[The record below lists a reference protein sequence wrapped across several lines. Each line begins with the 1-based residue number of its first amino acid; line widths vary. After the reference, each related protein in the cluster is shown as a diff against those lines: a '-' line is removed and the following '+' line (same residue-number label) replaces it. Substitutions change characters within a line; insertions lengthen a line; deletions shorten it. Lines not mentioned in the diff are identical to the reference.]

1 MLRKLSLLVDGEG
14 RAAAFLTCV
23 ALTTAPP
30 SAFAADLFSTSYE
43 APTYSVGPLD
53 GQDGWVN
60 SFDIDPAVT
69 SDFARTG
76 SQSLEVLQAEGEN
89 PFGLT
94 FRVGPYSTSA
104 PKVSVEH
111 SVYLDGT
118 DGWDSTFVSPL
129 ALGGENGFVA
139 QLAIRDGATAN
150 LGLADIGVGGV
161 PIQTDRW
168 ITLELVLDFPTQTVE
183 GFVDGVSIGSGPFAS
198 PTTELVQVEIFHI
211 FGFGNPGPSPSFFVD
226 DLSISSI
233 PLVPT
238 CGGHDAT
245 VFVDADG
252 FVVGGPADGS
262 HYPGALFGTLGADV
276 IVGTETKDLLFG
288 LSGPDIICGLGGR
301 DLLIGGLGDDDLFGD
316 EGKDGLL
323 GGPGNDILDGGPSVD
338 RCIGGPG
345 RDQLL
350 SCERGDDEEDDD

>member
-1 MLRKLSLLVDGEG
+1 MLRKLALLVDGEG
-14 RAAAFLTCV
+14 RAVAFLTCV
-23 ALTTAPP
+23 ALATAPL

-60 SFDIDPAVT
+60 RFDIDPVVT
-69 SDFARTG
+69 SGFARTG
-76 SQSLEVLQAEGEN
+76 SQSLEVRQAAGEN

-94 FRVGPYSTSA
+94 FRVGPYSTAA

-111 SVYLDGT
+111 SVDLDGP
-118 DGWDSTFVSPL
+118 DGWTSTFVSPL
-129 ALGGENGFVA
+129 ALVGENGFVA

-161 PIQTDRW
+161 PIQTDTW

-198 PTTELVQVEIFHI
+198 PATELVQVEIFHI
-211 FGFGNPGPSPSFFVD
+211 FGLGNPGPSPSFFVD

-252 FVVGGPADGS
+252 FVVGGPTDGS
-262 HYPGALFGTLGADV
+262 DYPGVLFGTLGADV

-288 LSGPDIICGLGGR
+288 FGGPDIVCGLGGR
-301 DLLIGGLGDDDLFGD
+301 DLLIGGLGDDELFGD

-345 RDQLL
+345 RDRLL
-350 SCERGDDEEDDD
+350 SCERGDDDDDD